1 MLIATRKSE
10 LAVWQAEHVAALLR
24 ALEPG
29 LDVSLLPLSTRGDEI
44 ADRPLAMIG
53 GKGLFTKNL
62 EAALVDGRAD
72 IAVHSLKD
80 VPAQLP
86 AGMHLAAVVAR
97 EDPRDAFL
105 SPRYSDLDALPRGA
119 RVGSSSLRRQCQ
131 LKALRPDLEVISL
144 RGNVGTRLA
153 KLEAGEF
160 DAVILAAA
168 GLKRLGLEAR
178 ITTCLAPETCL
189 PAVGQGTIAIECRAD
204 DQPTRAILARLNH
217 APTWTRTL
225 AERAF
230 NRRLQ
235 GSCQVP
241 LAGYAELDDETLS
254 LRGLVGLPDGGRV
267 LRTSRIG
274 PATEAVRI
282 GEEAAEALLRQGADR
297 ILAAL
302 SEL

>member
-44 ADRPLAMIG
+44 ADRPLATIG

-282 GEEAAEALLRQGADR
+282 GEEAAETLLRQGADR